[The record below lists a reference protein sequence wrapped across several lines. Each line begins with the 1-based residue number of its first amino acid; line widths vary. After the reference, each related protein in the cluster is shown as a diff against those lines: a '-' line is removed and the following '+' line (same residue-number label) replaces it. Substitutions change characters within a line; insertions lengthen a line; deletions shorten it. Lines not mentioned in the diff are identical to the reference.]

1 MVKKILKIALWVI
14 TGVALVM
21 LFVFGRKWYLETP
34 LKGIDFNLERSHRNG
49 FVEKDSVV
57 SYAKAICDL
66 EHQAAISTIN
76 MRKIQQ
82 LLDDNLWIES
92 ASAYI
97 GLNDTL
103 IIKAKEYEP
112 VLRVYNHDKRS
123 VYVTKEGVLFPSNP
137 LYSPRVIIAS
147 GNFNFPYPQKNSR
160 VTDSLYAS
168 SGLNEALII
177 AMAVNQDPFL
187 TGNIGQIYRDEHN
200 EYELMVNNLSA
211 QVILGDTDAVNDKL
225 SRLAALLE
233 KYSGTEELK
242 AYKSLNLKYKNQIVC
257 TKQ

>member
-14 TGVALVM
+14 TGAALVV
-21 LFVFGRKWYLETP
+21 LFVFGRKWYLDTP
-34 LKGIDFNLERSHRNG
+34 LRGIDFQLERSHLKG

-57 SYAKAICDL
+57 SYAKAICDM
-66 EHQAAISTIN
+66 EHHNTISNIN
-76 MRKIQQ
+76 LTGVKK
-82 LLDDNLWIES
+82 LLDGNPWIEY

-103 IIKAKEYEP
+103 VIKAKEFEP
-112 VLRVYNHDKRS
+112 VLRVYNQSHRS
-123 VYVTKEGVLFPSNP
+123 VYVTREGIIFPSSP
-137 LYSPRVIIAS
+137 RYSPRVIIAS
-147 GNFNFPYPQKNSR
+147 GNYRFPTPSKSSCVN
-160 VTDSLYAS
+160 DSIYAA
-168 SGLNEALII
+168 SGIAEALAI
-177 AMAVNQDPFL
+177 ALAIEEDAFL
-187 TGNIGQIYRDEHN
+187 AGNIGQIYRDEHN

-211 QVILGDTDAVNDKL
+211 KVILGDIDAVNDKL
-225 SRLAALLE
+225 SRLAILLE